1 MCLSTTFYIMDVRSI
16 KFEIYMSSSKA
27 ANIFF
32 LKDFIHLF
40 IRDTQREAETQAE
53 GEAGS
58 LQEPDG
64 GLDPRTPGSW
74 PKPKADRC
82 STTEPPGR
90 PQNDDFIA
98 VLPNTALLIKSL
110 SVRQKKTDVFKV
122 SWQNGV
128 MQACLG
134 SPSTTREGNYIWLK
148 ICYQLGPRLWVASS
162 LTEDY
167 LVIISVLL
175 GKIILKVRVLLSVG
189 H

>member
-64 GLDPRTPGSW
+64 GLDPRTPGS
-74 PKPKADRC
+74 
-82 STTEPPGR
+82 
-90 PQNDDFIA
+90 
-98 VLPNTALLIKSL
+98 
-110 SVRQKKTDVFKV
+110 
-122 SWQNGV
+122 
-128 MQACLG
+128 
-134 SPSTTREGNYIWLK
+134 
-148 ICYQLGPRLWVASS
+148 
-162 LTEDY
+162 
-167 LVIISVLL
+167 
-175 GKIILKVRVLLSVG
+175 
-189 H
+189 